1 MNIPITFL
9 YCALL
14 LADLVWS
21 LPPNYEDIDESE
33 DQPQDAKGNNISSIA
48 ATVFYFSCFKLH
60 LYLWI
65 R

>member
-1 MNIPITFL
+1 MNIRIIFL

-33 DQPQDAKGNNISSIA
+33 DQPQDAKGNIINSMA
-48 ATVFYFSCFKLH
+48 ATIFIFLLNLFRIKG
-60 LYLWI
+60 I
-65 R
+65 

>member
-33 DQPQDAKGNNISSIA
+33 DQPQDAKGNNINSIRCNS
-48 ATVFYFSCFKLH
+48 FLFFCFKLH